1 MRPRLVAVALTAF
14 AALATTACTNAPSPA
29 GTPTPT
35 KAATT
40 VLEEAAAKASG
51 QSFKYT
57 LTYGEQVTGDGDQDA
72 AGTSSSRNITVK
84 DATTG
89 LTIKANGL
97 IFPDAVYVKVDLGP
111 MTAQVP
117 GLGSLGDKWMI
128 VDKAKVGDTGIAAF
142 LTSTESN
149 KADAYI
155 KGVVTAEQISPTE
168 IKGTMD
174 LAKSASGL
182 ASPQELA
189 ALGDEAKNV
198 PFNVTLD
205 ADGRISK
212 IVMKM
217 PKVGDFAAAD
227 LTTTFSNYG
236 APVEI
241 PKPAAE
247 EAVPAPEMIYLFL
260 Q

>member
-1 MRPRLVAVALTAF
+1 
-14 AALATTACTNAPSPA
+14 
-29 GTPTPT
+29 
-35 KAATT
+35 
-40 VLEEAAAKASG
+40 
-51 QSFKYT
+51 
-57 LTYGEQVTGDGDQDA
+57 
-72 AGTSSSRNITVK
+72 
-84 DATTG
+84 
-89 LTIKANGL
+89 L

>member
-1 MRPRLVAVALTAF
+1 MRPRLVAVALVAI

-40 VLEEAAAKASG
+40 VLEEAAAKANG

-128 VDKAKVGDTGIAAF
+128 VDKAKIGDTGIAAF

-155 KGVVTAEQISPTE
+155 KGVVTAEQVSATE

-189 ALGDEAKNV
+189 ALGDEAKNI
-198 PFNVTLD
+198 PFTVTLD